1 MPASHAFSLSITM
14 EVMDRL
20 SALFLA
26 TTTAIMRSRARN
38 FYYFGIFTV
47 EVVAM
52 RQVAGSSQCLC
63 LAPCAGFARFSDSH
77 FVG

>member
-1 MPASHAFSLSITM
+1 MPTSHVFSFSITMM

-26 TTTAIMRSRARN
+26 TTTAIMRNRARD
-38 FYYFGIFTV
+38 FYYFGIFTI

-52 RQVAGSSQCLC
+52 RQVAGTSQCLC
-63 LAPCAGFARFSDSH
+63 LAPCAGFARFSH